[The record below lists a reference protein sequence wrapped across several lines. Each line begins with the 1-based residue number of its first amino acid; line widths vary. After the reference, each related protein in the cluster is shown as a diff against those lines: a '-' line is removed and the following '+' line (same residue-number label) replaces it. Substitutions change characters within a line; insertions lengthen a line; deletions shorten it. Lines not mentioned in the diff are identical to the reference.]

1 MLRIIAAVGLAL
13 VASSCGSSA
22 TKPSAIADCRGH
34 LHVKPQ
40 EIVLA
45 CADANFSAAR
55 LTWTGW
61 GQATAYAQGL
71 AGYNDCS
78 PSCAASG
85 YRFYPV
91 VLIAGGRQQCSGTS
105 AYARIQY
112 AFIGASPFPSDAP
125 GAVDPTIAYPCEP
138 AAETTKTT
146 ASTNTST
153 AERAHSSGGPSSS
166 GTSTAGSLAVS
177 TGALGCPPAGN
188 YVLGNSRCAKLPPNC
203 ATDANVHRPIS
214 EWISQLHPHARWL
227 TALSRRQ
234 GDRPYGQVETP

>member
-1 MLRIIAAVGLAL
+1 MLRIIAVVGVAL
-13 VASSCGSSA
+13 VASSCGGSA
-22 TKPSAIADCRGH
+22 TNPSAIPDCRGH

-78 PSCAASG
+78 PSCAAGG

-91 VLIAGGRQQCSGTS
+91 VLIADGRQQCSRTT

-112 AFIGASPFPSDAP
+112 AFIGTSPFPTDAP
-125 GAVDPTIAYPCEP
+125 GAVDPTVAYPCGP
-138 AAETTKTT
+138 AAQTPKTT
-146 ASTNTST
+146 ATGTAAANTS
-153 AERAHSSGGPSSS
+153 AGG
-166 GTSTAGSLAVS
+166 LATS
-177 TGALGCPPAGN
+177 TGAQGCPPAGN
-188 YVLGNSRCAKLPPNC
+188 YVQDTSRCAKLPPPC
-203 ATDANVHRPIS
+203 KADATNAPCTVRNANGQPSYI
-214 EWISQLHPHARWL
+214 LMPDG
-227 TALSRRQ
+227 SRHYPN
-234 GDRPYGQVETP
+234 GAVIGPNGQPESP